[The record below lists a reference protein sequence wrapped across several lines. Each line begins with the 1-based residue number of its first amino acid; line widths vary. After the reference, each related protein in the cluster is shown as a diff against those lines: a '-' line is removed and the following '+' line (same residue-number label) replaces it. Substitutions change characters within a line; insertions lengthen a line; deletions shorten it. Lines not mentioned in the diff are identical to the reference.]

1 MIRLVTACNAGYLG
15 RMAPYL
21 DSLRQSADFPVTL
34 VSVGFEATYPGIECV
49 MLPRLLNQGAPV
61 ETESP
66 QHGSFLQVMSGD
78 DDETLIFTDGDIIM
92 QRALTLQEWA
102 WLEEFPAGQVSCG
115 WNSGPDETLEVEAAR
130 LFPRVTMDQL
140 AGRLGSI
147 VREAPCY
154 NIGVFAAHRQTYRRI
169 YEAYMPLWKI
179 ATDAFQHPAR
189 QQWLVNY
196 VIATLGIPV
205 IRMEYS
211 FHANGHYGLPPGVE
225 IRNGTALYQGE
236 VVAFRHRL

>member
-49 MLPRLLNQGAPV
+49 TLPRLLNAGSPL

-66 QHGSFLQVMSGD
+66 QHGSFLQAMPGD

-102 WLEEFPAGQVSCG
+102 WLEEFPAGQVSFG

-154 NIGVFAAHRQTYRRI
+154 NIGVFVAKWSTYWNI

-179 ATDAFQHPAR
+179 VTDAFQHPAR

-205 IRMEYS
+205 QRMSYAL
-211 FHANGHYGLPPGVE
+211 HANGHYGIPPGVSIE
-225 IRNGTALYQGE
+225 NGTAYFDGQA
-236 VVAFRHRL
+236 VAFRHRL